1 MPLCL
6 TDSCDCLINKRVNS
20 CFAGSRMGFL
30 EFTGSG
36 ALFSLALHLIRPLSK
51 NNPNCVTYV
60 GGVDLWSLLRRNAI
74 SLKKNDPWTDWIQQR
89 SASFNSTALNVNC
102 SFSAIFT
109 LATWFLKDLAALI
122 TRAVTRSNFV
132 RLQNRLISTI
142 WSMFLSGRLAEVLTS
157 EWTVARG
164 LLTTSLS
171 ATSSSDWVVR
181 FSGHSVSGRYR
192 NCRPF
197 HHVLI
202 QQTRQLDWDKY
213 IWTVLFLNLNSKTI
227 TRSNVTC
234 QILSQILGHQGLQW
248 SCLLW
253 PRGPELVSAGLE
265 TLNYWIKLTVL
276 I

>member
-6 TDSCDCLINKRVNS
+6 TDSCDCLINKRVNL

-30 EFTGSG
+30 EFTGCG
-36 ALFSLALHLIRPLSK
+36 ALFSLPLHLIRPLSK

-74 SLKKNDPWTDWIQQR
+74 SLKKNDPWTDWIQQH

-122 TRAVTRSNFV
+122 MRVVTRSNFV

-157 EWTVARG
+157 EWTVACA

-171 ATSSSDWVVR
+171 TTSSLDWVVR

-192 NCRPF
+192 NCGPF
-197 HHVLI
+197 HHVL
-202 QQTRQLDWDKY
+202 QVTRTLAVKPHKARSAGFKWLGQCRHASLGVRLRISSTWC
-213 IWTVLFLNLNSKTI
+213 WTYCF
-227 TRSNVTC
+227 
-234 QILSQILGHQGLQW
+234 QILW
-248 SCLLW
+248 F
-253 PRGPELVSAGLE
+253 
-265 TLNYWIKLTVL
+265 L
-276 I
+276 IQHNAVIESVQ